1 MAFRC
6 SIKKI
11 SFSTIDTFQELKWIS
26 FLSEVN
32 QIFIIPVD
40 PHIGVASPRFL
51 NFLCGYLI
59 FGLKFNFL
67 LSFQESSP
75 CPLNLNGCNM
85 IHGKSMIFEKSSGQ
99 RHLVSS
105 LDNSST
111 IVSQALIFILMNDIK
126 LRSQELLS

>member
-1 MAFRC
+1 
-6 SIKKI
+6 
-11 SFSTIDTFQELKWIS
+11 
-26 FLSEVN
+26 
-32 QIFIIPVD
+32 
-40 PHIGVASPRFL
+40 
-51 NFLCGYLI
+51 
-59 FGLKFNFL
+59 
-67 LSFQESSP
+67 
-75 CPLNLNGCNM
+75 M